1 MPSRPRSAR
10 ARRVPRALGVAT
22 AAIALLVGPLAG
34 PALAEV
40 KEIDGFKPEACGLH
54 KPNTDPD
61 DKVNAGT
68 WQVTRLKPE
77 RAWPYA
83 TGKGITVAVIDT
95 GVTTGISDYYAEEIE
110 HYNYADGEPEQE
122 GFDCSHGTGVVGF
135 INARKPEGSPRIY
148 TGMAPDAEV
157 ISMRALVHGPADD
170 KEEEEKKEDLAP
182 TIKGIKKAVELD
194 VDIINISQAGSHTP
208 AYAAAVTEAQDA
220 GILIVASAGNSGPNG
235 GPSYPAAYP
244 GVVAVGST
252 DVNDRPSEFSQ
263 SAEEM
268 PISVAAP
275 GTEVLR
281 LEPSGERGQAMGT
294 ANGTS
299 FSAPQVT
306 GLAALIMERY
316 PDLTAEQ
323 VKRRLETTA
332 DLPGGR
338 SVPDP
343 IIGYGVINPY
353 RAMTDVMALED
364 PPPPTDP
371 EKGESHPPLKHPFD
385 EDRKDTATLV
395 ALGVGGGSI
404 LIVLVSLVIS
414 HSLPAGRDRKW
425 KSAD

>member
-1 MPSRPRSAR
+1 M
-10 ARRVPRALGVAT
+10 AT

-40 KEIDGFKPEACGLH
+40 EETKGFKPEACKYH
-54 KPNTDPD
+54 EENTEPD
-61 DKVNAGT
+61 DKLNAAS
-68 WQVTRLKPE
+68 WHVTRLKPE

-83 TGKGITVAVIDT
+83 TGQGVTVAVIDT
-95 GVTTGISDYYAEEIE
+95 GVTTGISDYYGEELE
-110 HYNYADGEPEQE
+110 HYNYTKAEPPKE

-135 INARKPEGSPRIY
+135 INARKPADSPRIY
-148 TGMAPDAEV
+148 TGIAPDAEV
-157 ISMRALVHGPADD
+157 ISMRALEKSPGEDTD
-170 KEEEEKKEDLAP
+170 EEESPQEELAP
-182 TIKGIKKAVELD
+182 TIKGIQKAVELD
-194 VDIINISQAGSHTP
+194 VDIINISQSGTHTP
-208 AYAAAVTEAQDA
+208 SYATAIKEAQDA
-220 GILIVASAGNSGPNG
+220 GILVVAAAGNLGQNG
-235 GPSYPAAYP
+235 VPSYPAAYP

-252 DVNDRPSEFSQ
+252 DMNDRPSKFSQ

-281 LEPSGERGQAMGT
+281 LFPTGERGQAMGSD
-294 ANGTS
+294 NGTS
-299 FSAPQVT
+299 FAAPQVT

-343 IIGYGVINPY
+343 VIGYGVINPY

-364 PPPPTDP
+364 PPPATDP
-371 EKGESHPPLKHPFD
+371 DKGESRPPLKHPFE

-404 LIVLVSLVIS
+404 LIVLVSFVIS